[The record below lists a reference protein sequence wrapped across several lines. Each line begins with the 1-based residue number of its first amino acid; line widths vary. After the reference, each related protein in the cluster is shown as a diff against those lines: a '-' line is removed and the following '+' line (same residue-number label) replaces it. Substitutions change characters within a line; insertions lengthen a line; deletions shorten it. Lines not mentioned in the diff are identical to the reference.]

1 MRNRNDFLAQLL
13 SFSAAVF
20 FIIWLIVWKP
30 IYWLGLLVRRIAIDI
45 AKSMY
50 AKVIAGLAA
59 IALAALSLQ
68 FFGSLIH

>member
-13 SFSAAVF
+13 SFSAAAIY
-20 FIIWLIVWKP
+20 IIWLIIWKP
-30 IYWLGLLVRRIAIDI
+30 IYWLGLLVRKIAIDI

-59 IALAALSLQ
+59 LALAALGLQ
-68 FFGSLIH
+68 FFASLTH